1 MLETRNLDRRQKRH
15 LRIRKKIQGTAE
27 RPRLSVHRSL
37 KHLYVQLT
45 DDQSARCLMS
55 ITTNTRANKDSGK
68 KTFANVVAAREIG
81 KQIAEKARAA
91 GHEQVVFDRG
101 GYRYHGI
108 VKAVADAAREAG
120 LKF

>member
-1 MLETRNLDRRQKRH
+1 MLETKNLDRRQKRH

-27 RPRLSVHRSL
+27 RPRLSVSKSL

-45 DDQSARCLMS
+45 DDQNARCMLS
-55 ITTNTRANKDSGK
+55 LTTNTKAIKEGGK
-68 KTFANVVAAREIG
+68 KSFANVANAQEIG
-81 KQIAEKARAA
+81 RQIAEKARSA

-101 GYRYHGI
+101 GYRYHGV